1 MTEAWMSDSEA
12 VFKPA
17 PWTVDQLVSAVS
29 TGTLALPDLQRPF
42 VWKATKVRDLLD
54 SMYRG
59 YPVGALMF
67 WHRSG
72 DDSVSTIGTGP
83 KTQAVTYQIV
93 DGQQRITSL
102 YSLMT
107 GGAVY
112 NDDYQEKTIRI
123 CFNPFAE
130 RFEVA
135 TPVFDSSVEW
145 VSDVSN
151 VFSSALKSFKKFE
164 HRYEED
170 NEPFDEETQNR
181 LLNTFI
187 KLESL
192 KKYVFQVVEL
202 QVEVEKPVVADIFV
216 RINSEGVSLK
226 SADFILTWLSVFW
239 DEGREQIEDFARGS
253 RMSAEVAAAFAKKK
267 ITWTPKNHHL
277 TVDSGQIVRVAVA
290 VGQNRGKLPDAYNA
304 LRGHDRKTGLA
315 DPVKQAR
322 ELAKLQSALP
332 LVLNKLN
339 WDEFLR
345 TLTKPGFRSRKMI
358 TSANT
363 VLYSYALWLIGRT
376 RYNVPIDELR
386 DLMARWFFM
395 SQTTGRYTA
404 SPETK
409 IQQDLDRLSDIT
421 EGDSAAFKEILDNVI
436 DNTLTPDYW
445 AIRLPDDLISSSQS
459 ASPVYQAYLAALNIL
474 DADLFALN
482 DKMSHWLDPTSTTVK
497 DVETHHLFPKEYL
510 KSQLGITDM
519 KRINQIANFAP
530 TDWATNILI
539 SDDPPSIYW
548 SKLTAERSY
557 LTGEM
562 LNRQQFW
569 HALPPGWQDM
579 DYSAFLDARRALM
592 AKVIHAGYLHL
603 SDATYRPD
611 LSRAVEPVT
620 DEPLLAVELH
630 QLIERGLLST
640 ASILQG
646 VESEG
651 DVLAEITD
659 DGQIEFDGE
668 TYDDVTRAA
677 RVAGWDSGSGWDYWQ
692 IESDDGAR
700 VSLRELAASSGA
712 T

>member
-67 WHRSG
+67 WHRNG
-72 DDSVSTIGTGP
+72 DESVSTIGTDA
-83 KTQAVTYQIV
+83 KTQSVTYQIV

-102 YSLMT
+102 YSVMT

-145 VSDVSN
+145 VSDVSH
-151 VFSSALKSFKKFE
+151 VFASALKSFKKFQ
-164 HRYEED
+164 HRYEEG
-170 NEPFDEETQNR
+170 NEPFDEDTENR
-181 LLNTFI
+181 LLSTFI

-253 RMSAEVAAAFAKKK
+253 RMSAELAAAFTGKQ
-267 ITWTPKNHHL
+267 ITWTPQNHHL

-315 DPVKQAR
+315 DADKQAR
-322 ELAKLQSALP
+322 ELAKLQAALP
-332 LVLNKLN
+332 LVLNRLN

-345 TLTKPGFRSRKMI
+345 TLTKAGFRSRKMI

-376 RYNVPIDELR
+376 RYNVAVDELR

-395 SQTTGRYTA
+395 SQTTGRYTS

-409 IQQDLDRLSDIT
+409 IQQDLDRLADIPD
-421 EGDSAAFKEILDNVI
+421 GDGQGFKEVLNAVI
-436 DNTLTPDYW
+436 DNTLTNDYW

-459 ASPVYQAYLAALNIL
+459 ASPAYQAYLAALNIL
-474 DADLFALN
+474 EADLFALN
-482 DKMSHWLDPTSTTVK
+482 DKMSHWLDPTATTVK

-548 SKLTAERSY
+548 PKLTAERSY
-557 LTGEM
+557 LTGE
-562 LNRQQFW
+562 LLSRQQFW

-579 DYSAFLDARRALM
+579 DYSTFLDARRALM
-592 AKVIHAGYLHL
+592 AKVIHAGYQRL
-603 SDATYRPD
+603 SDATYQPD
-611 LSRAVEPVT
+611 LSQAAEPVIE
-620 DEPLLAVELH
+620 EPVVAIELH
-630 QLIERGLLST
+630 ELIERGLLST
-640 ASILQG
+640 TSILQG
-646 VESEG
+646 AESEG
-651 DVLAEITD
+651 DILAAITED
-659 DGQIEFDGE
+659 CQLEFNGE
-668 TYDDVTRAA
+668 TYDDLTRAA
-677 RVAGWDSGSGWDYWQ
+677 RAAGFESGSGWDYWQ
-692 IESDDGAR
+692 TETDDGTQI
-700 VSLRELAASSGA
+700 SLRQIAAEAGVN
-712 T
+712 

>member
-1 MTEAWMSDSEA
+1 MRSEWQSDEEA
-12 VFKPA
+12 VFRPA
-17 PWTVDQLVSAVS
+17 PWKVEQLVSAVA

-67 WHRSG
+67 WNKTG
-72 DDSVSTIGTGP
+72 DDSVSTIGTDA
-83 KTQAVTYQIV
+83 KTKSVTYQIV

-102 YSLMT
+102 YCVMT
-107 GGAVY
+107 GRPVY
-112 NDDYQEKTIRI
+112 NDDYQAKVIRI
-123 CFNPFAE
+123 CFNPFSE

-135 TPVFDSSVEW
+135 TPLFDASSEW
-145 VSDVSN
+145 VSDISE
-151 VFSSALKSFKKFE
+151 VFSSALKSYNKFRE
-164 HRYEED
+164 RYEEA
-170 NEPFDEETQNR
+170 NESLDEDTQSL
-181 LLNTFI
+181 LLNNFI

-202 QVEVEKPVVADIFV
+202 LAVVEKPVVADIFV

-253 RMSAEVAAAFAKKK
+253 RMSAELATVFTGKP
-267 ITWTPKNHHL
+267 ITWTPQNHHL

-315 DPVKQAR
+315 DADKQAR

-332 LVLNKLN
+332 VVLNKLN

-345 TLTKPGFRSRKMI
+345 TLTKAGFRSRKMI

-376 RYNVPIDELR
+376 RYNLAVDELR

-395 SQTTGRYTA
+395 SQTTGRYTS

-409 IQQDLDRLSDIT
+409 IQQDLDRLADIPD
-421 EGDSAAFKEILDNVI
+421 GDGQGFKDVLSAVI
-436 DNTLTPDYW
+436 DNTLTNDYW

-459 ASPVYQAYLAALNIL
+459 ASPAYQAYLAALNIL
-474 DADLFALN
+474 EADLFALN

-510 KSQLGITDM
+510 RGQLGVTDM

-557 LTGEM
+557 LTGD
-562 LNRQQFW
+562 LLTRQQFW

-579 DYSAFLDARRALM
+579 DYSTFLDARRALM
-592 AKVIHAGYLHL
+592 ATVIHAGYQRL
-603 SDATYRPD
+603 SDATYQPD
-611 LSRAVEPVT
+611 LSQAVEPVA
-620 DEPLLAVELH
+620 DAPAIPLELPD
-630 QLIERGLLST
+630 LIERGLLT
-640 ASILQG
+640 TTSILEG
-646 VESEG
+646 SESEG
-651 DVLAEITD
+651 DVLAGITE
-659 DGQIEFDGE
+659 DGQIEFNGE
-668 TYDDVTRAA
+668 TYDDATRAA
-677 RVAGWDSGSGWDYWQ
+677 RAAGRESGSGWDFWQ
-692 IESDDGAR
+692 IENGDGDR
-700 VSLRELAASSGA
+700 VTLRELAAASA
-712 T
+712 V